1 MAIDI
6 KNKCDGMKKVAKTQ
20 KLLGDDRQKNIN
32 LIKLTFIVQDLQ
44 LLETVEKKF
53 EISNPNI

>member
-6 KNKCDGMKKVAKTQ
+6 KNKYYFMKKVAKIQ
-20 KLLGDDRQKNIN
+20 KLLGDDRQTNIN
-32 LIKLTFIVQDLQ
+32 LIKLTFVAEDLQ

-53 EISNPNI
+53 EISNLNI